1 MATHNTKMQ
10 AAVQLHGFKSVPY
23 LGLTTATHN
32 AEAVMHAAVQP
43 HGFLFVSY
51 LGLTILSFLGRL
63 IQSWK
68 PHRLPSVTLG
78 ISLCTIPLPAVI
90 HCTPPGPITP
100 CQAT

>member
-1 MATHNTKMQ
+1 MH
-10 AAVQLHGFKSVPY
+10 AAVQMHGFKSVPY
-23 LGLTTATHN
+23 LGLTTAAHN
-32 AEAVMHAAVQP
+32 TEAVMHAAVQV
-43 HGFLFVSY
+43 HGLLSGLY

-100 CQAT
+100 WQAT